1 MRYIT
6 FALAKG
12 RLAKKAMALL
22 EEIGITCDEMK
33 DEKTR
38 KLIFVNEELKL
49 KFFLSKASDVPTYV
63 EYGAA
68 DIGVVGKDTILEE
81 GRNLWHG
88 FKINK
93 SGDYVIF
100 IENYGEKDVDISGYC
115 SVNPYITKEEDKKF
129 EESNN

>member
-1 MRYIT
+1 MKLLQGWKKKYIDKKKGKEIEISVSTGLEEDHVSKKIAIGIIEPNGKERYI
-6 FALAKG
+6 
-12 RLAKKAMALL
+12 
-22 EEIGITCDEMK
+22 
-33 DEKTR
+33 
-38 KLIFVNEELKL
+38 
-49 KFFLSKASDVPTYV
+49 
-63 EYGAA
+63 
-68 DIGVVGKDTILEE
+68 EE

>member
-1 MRYIT
+1 MLVRKIAIGIIEPNGKERYI
-6 FALAKG
+6 
-12 RLAKKAMALL
+12 
-22 EEIGITCDEMK
+22 
-33 DEKTR
+33 
-38 KLIFVNEELKL
+38 
-49 KFFLSKASDVPTYV
+49 
-63 EYGAA
+63 
-68 DIGVVGKDTILEE
+68 EE

>member
-1 MRYIT
+1 
-6 FALAKG
+6 
-12 RLAKKAMALL
+12 MA
-22 EEIGITCDEMK
+22 
-33 DEKTR
+33 
-38 KLIFVNEELKL
+38 
-49 KFFLSKASDVPTYV
+49 
-63 EYGAA
+63 
-68 DIGVVGKDTILEE
+68 
-81 GRNLWHG
+81 W

>member
-1 MRYIT
+1 MERKDI
-6 FALAKG
+6 L
-12 RLAKKAMALL
+12 KK
-22 EEIGITCDEMK
+22 EEI
-33 DEKTR
+33 
-38 KLIFVNEELKL
+38 
-49 KFFLSKASDVPTYV
+49 
-63 EYGAA
+63 YGM
-68 DIGVVGKDTILEE
+68 V
-81 GRNLWHG
+81 

>member
-1 MRYIT
+1 MFI
-6 FALAKG
+6 
-12 RLAKKAMALL
+12 
-22 EEIGITCDEMK
+22 
-33 DEKTR
+33 
-38 KLIFVNEELKL
+38 LKL
-49 KFFLSKASDVPTYV
+49 KAKERIETKKKYIDKKKGKEIEISVSTGLEEDHVSKKIA
-63 EYGAA
+63 
-68 DIGVVGKDTILEE
+68 IGIIEPNGKERYIEE